1 MKSKFTPG
9 PWTRINLTIC
19 TMRNKDNPNFRI
31 ARVFESGIETQ
42 ASEST
47 FQSTANADLISS
59 APDLYEACK
68 RAFNWLHVIISDF
81 EIKNPENKDA
91 LMGLQNFIYKALSKA
106 EGKE

>member
-1 MKSKFTPG
+1 MSKFTKG
-9 PWTRINLTIC
+9 PWNYRVRVDRFADGTLSEEKYAVTANMGEDTIC
-19 TMRNKDNPNFRI
+19 EMWVDR
-31 ARVFESGIETQ
+31 EE
-42 ASEST
+42 E
-47 FQSTANADLISS
+47 ANAHLIS
-59 APDLYEACK
+59 ACPEMYEACK

>member
-1 MKSKFTPG
+1 MSKFTKG
-9 PWTRINLTIC
+9 
-19 TMRNKDNPNFRI
+19 
-31 ARVFESGIETQ
+31 ESWYKAKTSNRQGLIIDERTGRSV
-42 ASEST
+42 AVSYEEED
-47 FQSTANADLISS
+47 AHLIS
-59 APDLYEACK
+59 ACPEMYEACK